1 MICIEVEKKLNT
13 YQGNQPLKVLL
24 EMETGS
30 LVKISGPSGAG
41 KTTFLK
47 LIAGLTLPDSGKIS
61 VDDAV
66 WVDTSAKI
74 NLSPQKRK
82 CGFVFQDYAL
92 FPNMTVQQQLEYAT
106 KDQELIKGL
115 LDFGRLE
122 PFVKHKPA
130 QLSGGQQQRLA
141 ILRALAIKPKLLLMD
156 EPFSALDFKTKTA
169 LIEELQI
176 LLDKNSIT
184 TIIVT
189 HNPQELESLQ
199 GRILLIGEEEINR

>member
-1 MICIEVEKKLNT
+1 MIRIEIEKKLNT
-13 YQGNQPLKVLL
+13 YQGKHLLKVFL
-24 EMETGS
+24 EMKAGS
-30 LVKISGPSGAG
+30 LVKVSGPSGAG

-47 LIAGLTLPDSGKIS
+47 LIAGLMLPDAGRIL
-61 VDDAV
+61 VDNEV
-66 WVDTSAKI
+66 WVDTSSKI

-92 FPNMTVQQQLEYAT
+92 FPNMNVQQQLEYAT

-122 PFVKHKPA
+122 PFVKHKPV

-156 EPFSALDFKTKTA
+156 EPFSALDFKTKTT

-176 LLDKNSIT
+176 LLDKNSIS

-189 HNPQELESLQ
+189 HNPQELESLAGQ
-199 GRILLIGEEEINR
+199 NLVIGEEEIN

>member
-1 MICIEVEKKLNT
+1 MISINLEKKLST
-13 YQGNQPLKVLL
+13 YSGKSILKVSL

-30 LVKISGPSGAG
+30 VTKVSGPSGAG

-47 LIAGLTLPDSGKIS
+47 LIAGLNHPDQGKIL

-66 WVDTSAKI
+66 WLDTSSKI

-106 KDQELIKGL
+106 TDQNLIKEL

-122 PFVKHKPA
+122 PFAKHKPL
-130 QLSGGQQQRLA
+130 QLSGGQQQRVA
-141 ILRALAIKPKLLLMD
+141 ILRALAIKPKILLMD
-156 EPFSALDFKTKTA
+156 EPFSALDFKTKTT
-169 LIEELQI
+169 LIGELQFI
-176 LLDKNSIT
+176 LHKSSIS

-189 HNPQELESLQ
+189 HNLHELESLPGQ
-199 GRILLIGEEEINR
+199 EVFIGEEDND